1 MKKVLI
7 SLMILSLLL
16 VGCGDPAA
24 ESTPS
29 PTAEVTAV
37 PTSVPTEA
45 PTPTPTSTPTPV
57 PTPTPTPS
65 ELETYLAAHTDA
77 LNAWKSGINSD
88 LARADLKTR
97 GNVLV
102 CETHFNTLFSDSAFD
117 SYFEEKEDYLNESFY
132 LFKENLP
139 ALEGLVMEFY
149 APDGTL
155 QVSRSFPLVPEKRNP
170 VMAYY
175 VANEEEMHA
184 IEAAAPA
191 GQILEIRVI
200 DYDFCYLYTLEIG
213 NADKDLVAANL
224 ANGMTA
230 QAPIMNGVYE
240 VMKAE
245 IPELTSVTVIY
256 LTPEGELLYAV
267 AFPQE

>member
-7 SLMILSLLL
+7 SLLILSLLL
-16 VGCGDPAA
+16 AGCGGPTA
-24 ESTPS
+24 ETTPS
-29 PTAEVTAV
+29 PTAEVTAA

-45 PTPTPTSTPTPV
+45 PTPTPTPTPTPE

-65 ELETYLAAHTDA
+65 ELEKYLAAHEEELA
-77 LNAWKSGINSD
+77 FFCSGIDSE
-88 LARADLKTR
+88 LATMSFKAR
-97 GNVLV
+97 GSVMI
-102 CETHFNTLFSDSAFD
+102 CETHCTSL
-117 SYFEEKEDYLNESFY
+117 YPEGVLTDYLDENDDYMNETFY
-132 LFKENLP
+132 YCIQNGMP
-139 ALEGLVMEFY
+139 IEGLVMEFY

-155 QVSRSFPLVPEKRNP
+155 QASRSFPLVPEKRNP

-184 IEAAAPA
+184 IEAAVPE
-191 GQILEIRVI
+191 GQILEIWVM
-200 DYDFCYLYTLEIG
+200 DYDFCYLYTIEIG
-213 NADKDLVAANL
+213 DADKDLVAANL
-224 ANGMTA
+224 AEGMSA

-245 IPELTSVTVIY
+245 IPELTSVSVYYFSTD
-256 LTPEGELLYAV
+256 GDLLYAV